1 MTKLDTETGLPILGG
16 DANSNHMPIDP
27 KVLPDLREADEEVNK
42 ARNIGRQVGY
52 QLVMMLASASAIG
65 PNVVAIEK
73 RYQDVITNIFK
84 LHGVDP
90 DNVLDIDIEKG
101 LIVLK

>member
-1 MTKLDTETGLPILGG
+1 MTNLDKETGLPILGG
-16 DANSNHMPIDP
+16 DANANHMPIDP
-27 KVLPDLREADEEVNK
+27 KVLGDLREADEEVQK
-42 ARNIGRQVGY
+42 ARTIGRQVGY

-73 RYQDVITNIFK
+73 HYKDVVENIFK

-90 DNVLDIDIEKG
+90 EKVVDIDIEKG